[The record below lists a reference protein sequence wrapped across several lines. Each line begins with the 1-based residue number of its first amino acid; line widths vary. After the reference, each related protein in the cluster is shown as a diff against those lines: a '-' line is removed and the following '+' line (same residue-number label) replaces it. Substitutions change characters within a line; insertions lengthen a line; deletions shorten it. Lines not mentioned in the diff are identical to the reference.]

1 MISLRESRLFHEG
14 DCYGLFE
21 RGGAAGVRGVRWWG
35 KTFTSTH
42 VRLCAVD
49 AANVSP
55 VIGGAPPAATRAGRV
70 TINEKRNSSVVS
82 VMNIWM
88 KSKKFPY
95 HLYLKAMVALINQ
108 LPLVLIDPFH
118 TTEEI

>member
-1 MISLRESRLFHEG
+1 MV
-14 DCYGLFE
+14 
-21 RGGAAGVRGVRWWG
+21 GGKEFLSAR
-35 KTFTSTH
+35 

-49 AANVSP
+49 DANVLPAVGS
-55 VIGGAPPAATRAGRV
+55 AHPAATRAGRA

-95 HLYLKAMVALINQ
+95 HLYLKAMVALINK